1 MPYLLLLASAS
12 SLSSFRPRTSTADF
26 AYSLPFSR
34 VLLRQREESRAREGA
49 RGIVSQ
55 CSALERLN
63 WHVIPRWT
71 KKIKEQKTRSNPP
84 VVKHRSRSRCRRSG
98 WRGGGG
104 NGGGRGSR
112 DRRSRRPSARRL
124 HQGVHR
130 GIGPAVIQG
139 SFTRQLRAKA
149 PRGGQEPAFD
159 GRGQLSARG

>member
-1 MPYLLLLASAS
+1 MPSSTKHCLFRLLEKKRKVFSFLSKERENVPYLLLLASACP
-12 SLSSFRPRTSTADF
+12 LSSFRPRTSTADF

-34 VLLRQREESRAREGA
+34 VLSRQREESRAREGA

-63 WHVIPRWT
+63 WHVMPRWT

-84 VVKHRSRSRCRRSG
+84 VVKRISRSRCRRSERRAEAG
-98 WRGGGG
+98 TGADAGAG

-124 HQGVHR
+124 H
-130 GIGPAVIQG
+130 
-139 SFTRQLRAKA
+139 
-149 PRGGQEPAFD
+149 
-159 GRGQLSARG
+159 